1 MNESGGVLMGMN
13 RFCTVLTACTVM
25 VLLTGDAAAGSAS
38 SDGASIIAPLAAQS
52 LLLDVARAGDRL
64 VAVGERGHVLYSDD
78 DGKTWTQSDA
88 VPSRTMLTAATF
100 ANSNEGWAVGHD
112 EIILRTQDGG
122 KNWLAASYRPE
133 SQQPL
138 LDVWFENASHGL
150 AVGAYG
156 SVYETRDGG
165 RAWTARKF
173 TYQALPRPKGKTADD
188 GDVPPDY
195 HLNKLIAAGSRLFIA
210 AEAGQL
216 FRSDDGGA
224 NWRQLP
230 SPYNGSFFGL
240 LALNADQLLAFGL
253 RGNLFRSND
262 GGQSWQPVASGATAM
277 LTDGFV
283 RADGTLV
290 LVGLSG
296 TVLTSK
302 DQGLTWTLHQQA
314 DRKGISAALPLAGDD
329 MVTVGESG
337 VHRITVVGK

>member
-1 MNESGGVLMGMN
+1 MRMIRS
-13 RFCTVLTACTVM
+13 CTVLTACAVTA
-25 VLLTGDAAAGSAS
+25 LLAGEAVAGSAS
-38 SDGASIIAPLAAQS
+38 ADGASIVAPLAVQS
-52 LLLDVARAGDRL
+52 LMLDVARAGDRL
-64 VAVGERGHVLYSDD
+64 VAVGERGHILYSDD
-78 DGKTWTQSDA
+78 EGKTWTQSDA
-88 VPSRTMLTAATF
+88 VPSRTMLTAVTF
-100 ANSNEGWAVGHD
+100 ANGNEGWAVGHD

-122 KNWLAASYRPE
+122 KNWLAANYRPE

-165 RAWTARKF
+165 RGWAARKF
-173 TYQALPRPKGKTADD
+173 SYQPLPKAKGASA
-188 GDVPPDY
+188 GDIPPDY
-195 HLNKLIAAGSRLFIA
+195 HLNRLIAAGPRLFIA

-240 LALNADQLLAFGL
+240 LALNADQILAFGL

-262 GGQSWQPVASGATAM
+262 GGQSWQHVPSGATSM

-314 DRKGISAALPLAGDD
+314 DRKGISAALPVVGDD
-329 MVTVGESG
+329 MVAVGESG
-337 VHRITVVGK
+337 VHRIAVAGR

>member
-1 MNESGGVLMGMN
+1 MGMI
-13 RFCTVLTACTVM
+13 RTCTVFAASAVAA
-25 VLLTGDAAAGSAS
+25 LLARDAAAASAAA
-38 SDGASIIAPLAAQS
+38 DGPAIVAPLVAQS

-64 VAVGERGHVLYSDD
+64 VAVGERGHILHSDD
-78 DGKTWTQSDA
+78 DGRTWKQSDA
-88 VPSRTMLTAATF
+88 VPSRTMLTAVTF

-122 KNWLAASYRPE
+122 ANWIAAQYRPE

-165 RAWTARKF
+165 RTWTGRKF
-173 TYQALPRPKGKTADD
+173 SYQALPQPRGAGD
-188 GDVPPDY
+188 DVPPDY

-224 NWRQLP
+224 SWRQLP

-240 LALNADQLLAFGL
+240 LALGGDQLLAFGL
-253 RGNLFRSND
+253 RGRLFRSND
-262 GGQSWQPVASGATAM
+262 GGASWQALASGTTAM
-277 LTDGFV
+277 LTDGF
-283 RADGTLV
+283 RRNDGTLV

-296 TVLTSK
+296 TVLTSR
-302 DQGLTWTLHQQA
+302 DQGLTWTLHQQP
-314 DRKGISAALPLAGDD
+314 DRKGISAALPVAGDD
-329 MVTVGESG
+329 LVVVGEAG
-337 VHRITVVGK
+337 VSRITAAGR

>member
-1 MNESGGVLMGMN
+1 MRMIRS
-13 RFCTVLTACTVM
+13 CTVLTACTVT
-25 VLLTGDAAAGSAS
+25 VLLAGEAVAGSAS
-38 SDGASIIAPLAAQS
+38 ADGASIVAPLAVQS
-52 LLLDVARAGDRL
+52 LMLDVARAGDRL
-64 VAVGERGHVLYSDD
+64 VAVGERGHILYSDD
-78 DGKTWTQSDA
+78 EGKTWTQSDA
-88 VPSRTMLTAATF
+88 VPSRTMLTAVTF
-100 ANSNEGWAVGHD
+100 ANGNEGWAVGHD

-122 KNWLAASYRPE
+122 KNWLAVNYRPE

-165 RAWTARKF
+165 RGWAARKF
-173 TYQALPRPKGKTADD
+173 SYQPLPKAKGASA
-188 GDVPPDY
+188 GDIPPDY
-195 HLNKLIAAGSRLFIA
+195 HLNRLIAAGSRLFIA

-240 LALNADQLLAFGL
+240 LALNADQILAFGL

-262 GGQSWQPVASGATAM
+262 GGQSWQHVPSCATSM

-302 DQGLTWTLHQQA
+302 DQGLTWTLQQQA
-314 DRKGISAALPLAGDD
+314 DRKGISAALPVVGHD
-329 MVTVGESG
+329 MVAVGESG
-337 VHRITVVGK
+337 VHRITVAGR